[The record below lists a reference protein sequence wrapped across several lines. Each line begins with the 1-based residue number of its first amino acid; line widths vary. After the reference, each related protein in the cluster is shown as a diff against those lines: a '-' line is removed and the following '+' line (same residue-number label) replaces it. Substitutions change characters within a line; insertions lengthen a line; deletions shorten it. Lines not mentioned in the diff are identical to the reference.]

1 MIDVPD
7 AAIMAASQ
15 TQDDLAGSA
24 DSVSHVA
31 PDGVQFNRTA
41 SGEVDPG
48 NTESLRREPS
58 LMSVLNKST
67 SYVDTVFDYS
77 VCSPAPASPQIEET
91 SHIIPALRKASTI
104 DANEI
109 PPLKPVTKSFCAR
122 YLDSLAQKSSS
133 KGPKTPMGSPLVSCA
148 SSGILTR
155 SKSGIMTPPVS
166 SVCVMASGLLVNSQ
180 PEANETVPELTNNPS
195 VNAPVNSTRS
205 LIHPTDEIPT
215 KDKTPEAEAEEE
227 AMETEETNEERET
240 TGMDAKTSGDA
251 DTSLVTPPAPILS
264 PVRSLTAAGPMAFPA
279 SLPHPGGPAPV
290 QIAFSFDTTGS
301 MSQCIDLVRDQLRDV
316 IQRLLG
322 DVPHLQV
329 AVIAHGDYCDAA
341 EFYMVKS
348 VDFTNDVNVLT
359 QFVNDV
365 GGTGGGDYEECYEY
379 VLNYARGLSW
389 QPGTQRSLVMIGDAI
404 PHEADYFLNAM
415 KLDWKQEADKLLRE
429 LVSFV
434 KPYLI
439 KP

>member
-1 MIDVPD
+1 
-7 AAIMAASQ
+7 MAASQ

-24 DSVSHVA
+24 DSVSHVTQ
-31 PDGVQFNRTA
+31 DDVVQFSRTA
-41 SGEVDPG
+41 SGVVDPG
-48 NTESLRREPS
+48 VNTEALRREPS

-67 SYVDTVFDYS
+67 SYVDTVFDYN

-91 SHIIPALRKASTI
+91 NPTGIPALRKASTI

-133 KGPKTPMGSPLVSCA
+133 KGPKTPMGSPRVSCA

-155 SKSGIMTPPVS
+155 SKSGIMTSPVS
-166 SVCVMASGLLVNSQ
+166 SVCVMASGPLVNSQ
-180 PEANETVPELTNNPS
+180 SEDNEEVPELTNNPS
-195 VNAPVNSTRS
+195 VNAPVNLTRS
-205 LIHPTDEIPT
+205 LTHPTDEIPA
-215 KDKTPEAEAEEE
+215 KGKTPEAEEEEE
-227 AMETEETNEERET
+227 AMETEETNGEREI
-240 TGMDAKTSGDA
+240 TGIDATTSGDV
-251 DTSLVTPPAPILS
+251 DTSLVTPPASIIS

>member
-1 MIDVPD
+1 MIDVAD
-7 AAIMAASQ
+7 AAIMVASQ

-31 PDGVQFNRTA
+31 PDGVQFSRTA

-67 SYVDTVFDYS
+67 SYVDTVFDYN

-91 SHIIPALRKASTI
+91 SHSIPALRKASTI

-122 YLDSLAQKSSS
+122 YLDSFAQKSSS

-155 SKSGIMTPPVS
+155 SKSGIMIPPVS
-166 SVCVMASGLLVNSQ
+166 SVCVMASGPLVNSQ
-180 PEANETVPELTNNPS
+180 SEANETVPELTNNPS
-195 VNAPVNSTRS
+195 VNAPVNLTRKST
-205 LIHPTDEIPT
+205 HPTDEIPT

-240 TGMDAKTSGDA
+240 TGMDAKTCGDA

-264 PVRSLTAAGPMAFPA
+264 PVKSLTAAGPMAFPA

-434 KPYLI
+434 KLYLI

>member
-15 TQDDLAGSA
+15 TQDDLTGSA

-31 PDGVQFNRTA
+31 LDGVQFSGTA

-67 SYVDTVFDYS
+67 SYVDTAFDYN

-91 SHIIPALRKASTI
+91 SHSIPALRKASTI

-166 SVCVMASGLLVNSQ
+166 SVCVMVSIPLVNSQ

-195 VNAPVNSTRS
+195 INAPVNLTRS
-205 LIHPTDEIPT
+205 STHPTDEIPT
-215 KDKTPEAEAEEE
+215 RDKTPEAEAEEE

-240 TGMDAKTSGDA
+240 TGIDAKTSSDA
-251 DTSLVTPPAPILS
+251 DTSPPAPILS

-434 KPYLI
+434 KVYLI

>member
-7 AAIMAASQ
+7 AAIMVASQ
-15 TQDDLAGSA
+15 TQNDLAGSA
-24 DSVSHVA
+24 DSVSHVT
-31 PDGVQFNRTA
+31 PDGDVL
-41 SGEVDPG
+41 G

-58 LMSVLNKST
+58 LMSALNKST
-67 SYVDTVFDYS
+67 SYVDTVFDYN
-77 VCSPAPASPQIEET
+77 VCSPVPASPQIEET
-91 SHIIPALRKASTI
+91 SNNIPAMRKASTI

-109 PPLKPVTKSFCAR
+109 PPLQSVTKSFCAR
-122 YLDSLAQKSSS
+122 YLDSLEKKSSS
-133 KGPKTPMGSPLVSCA
+133 RGPKTPMGSPQVSRT

-155 SKSGIMTPPVS
+155 SRSGIMTPPVS
-166 SVCVMASGLLVNSQ
+166 SVCVMASGPLVNSQ
-180 PEANETVPELTNNPS
+180 PEDNEALPEFTSNPS
-195 VNAPVNSTRS
+195 VNAPVNLTDIST
-205 LIHPTDEIPT
+205 HPAEETSAMDNA
-215 KDKTPEAEAEEE
+215 PEAEEEE
-227 AMETEETNEERET
+227 AMETEETTSEERET
-240 TGMDAKTSGDA
+240 TGMDTTGNA
-251 DTSLVTPPAPILS
+251 DTSLATPPAPMLS
-264 PVRSLTAAGPMAFPA
+264 PVKSLTGSGNIAFPA
-279 SLPHPGGPAPV
+279 VLPHPGGPAPV
-290 QIAFSFDTTGS
+290 QIVFSFDTTGS

-415 KLDWKQEADKLLRE
+415 KLDWKQEADKLLQE
-429 LVSFV
+429 LVSF
-434 KPYLI
+434 I
-439 KP
+439 KIYFIKS